1 VKLAADANVLLSAV
15 LGGRAKVV
23 LSHPKI
29 EGIFTTEVTFSE
41 VEEYVILLAR
51 KRRLSLDA
59 LLLAVATLPV
69 SIVARETYARAV
81 PRARR
86 LIERRDPDD
95 IDILA
100 LALHLSIPLWSND
113 NDFRDT
119 GVERY
124 TTAELLQRL
133 GIHGNK

>member
-29 EGIFTTEVTFSE
+29 EGIFTTEVTLSE
-41 VEEYVILLAR
+41 VEEYVIVLAR
-51 KRRLSLDA
+51 KRRLSLDT

-69 SIVARETYARAV
+69 SVVERETYARAV
-81 PRARR
+81 AQARR
-86 LIERRDPDD
+86 LIGQRDPDD
-95 IDILA
+95 IEILA
-100 LALHLSIPLWSND
+100 LALHLKIPLWSND

-119 GVERY
+119 GVEWY

-133 GIHGNK
+133 GVHGEK